1 LNPSI
6 TSLVQA
12 QRQRSQT
19 PTRIQCA
26 RPFTSMLL
34 AIDARERR
42 VLGATVSPGV
52 ASVDT
57 LPVVLDLSVDIQR
70 NEKGPGLDGTPA
82 GCSSHHVVR
91 SSARFVVAVRASS
104 WSRSVLIVVVSAY
117 E

>member
-34 AIDARERR
+34 AIDVRERR
-42 VLGATVSPGV
+42 VVEATVSPGV

-57 LPVVLDLSVDIQR
+57 LPVVLDLSVDIPR
-70 NEKGPGLDGTPA
+70 NEKA
-82 GCSSHHVVR
+82 
-91 SSARFVVAVRASS
+91 RASMAPPPVALPIMLCVRQPGFPS
-104 WSRSVLIVVVSAY
+104 PCVPAPGHAPF
-117 E
+117 